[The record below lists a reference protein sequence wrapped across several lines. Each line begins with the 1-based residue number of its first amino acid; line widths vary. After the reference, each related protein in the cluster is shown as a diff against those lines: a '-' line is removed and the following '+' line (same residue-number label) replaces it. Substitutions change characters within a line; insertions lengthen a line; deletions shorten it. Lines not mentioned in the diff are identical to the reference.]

1 MGKGISMK
9 AGKPTEL
16 SKEQLRRRLENA
28 TMHLDRTRDTKS
40 VYFGDRGMRLTYDDT
55 IGYALVAT
63 NFHTHCFQ
71 KITSTSVSRPYLY
84 IKQIVDYALD
94 PENDCLVRDKK
105 DNPVCYSFRKLT
117 EVLDKKEDKI
127 PYLIV
132 NYAGW
137 WLDNI
142 MAPLY
147 SIAEQKQF
155 MFLTYFNFI
164 HNVSCNEVF
173 LSEHKEGMTNRQF
186 CEACIA
192 KVQKLLADMKEEE
205 MFPAL
210 SDEERMKAEAEAME
224 AMENDET
231 LKNTEKGE

>member
-1 MGKGISMK
+1 MGKGIAMK
-9 AGKPTEL
+9 TEP
-16 SKEQLRRRLENA
+16 SKEQLKKRLHHA
-28 TMHLDRTRDTKS
+28 AIHLDRTKDTKS
-40 VYFGDRGMRLTYDDT
+40 VYFSDRGMRLTYDESV
-55 IGYALVAT
+55 GFALVAT
-63 NFHTHCFQ
+63 NFHTHCFRR
-71 KITSTSVSRPYLY
+71 IVSGGESRPYLY
-84 IKQIVDYALD
+84 IKQVVDYALD
-94 PENDCLVRDKK
+94 PENDCHVEDGKG
-105 DNPVCYSFRKLT
+105 NVIGYSYRKLT
-117 EVLDKKEDKI
+117 EVLDKKEDKN
-127 PYLIV
+127 PYLIA

-192 KVQKLLADMKEEE
+192 KAQELLADMKEEE
-205 MFPAL
+205 MFTAL
-210 SDEERMKAEAEAME
+210 SDEEKMKAEAEAM
-224 AMENDET
+224 ADIENDET